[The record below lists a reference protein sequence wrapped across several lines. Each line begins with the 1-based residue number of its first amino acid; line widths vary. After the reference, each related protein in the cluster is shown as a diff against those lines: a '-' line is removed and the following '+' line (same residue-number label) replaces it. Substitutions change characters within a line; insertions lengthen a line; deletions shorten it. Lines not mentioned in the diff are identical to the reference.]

1 MAKTRHLFFELLRRS
16 GNALFR
22 FFCRCE
28 ERGVMPRTARWVKVS
43 VLSAFIAG
51 ISALSAASMLN
62 CIISCYLP
70 IETQP
75 VVESAS
81 VIPNPT
87 AGNDS
92 VTVKADT
99 RIPNPPRDEE
109 YYIEKAICILDDD
122 TTEMSIQESDLEG
135 RKKIEARLYVGD
147 LGTGLW
153 YVYVKASNNH
163 DEWGEDKVDLEV
175 TESQ

>member
-1 MAKTRHLFFELLRRS
+1 
-16 GNALFR
+16 
-22 FFCRCE
+22 
-28 ERGVMPRTARWVKVS
+28 MPRTARWIKVS

-51 ISALSAASMLN
+51 ISALSAASLLSS
-62 CIISCYLP
+62 ISCCYAP
-70 IETQP
+70 IMTEPEITE
-75 VVESAS
+75 VSIA
-81 VIPNPT
+81 PNPT

>member
-1 MAKTRHLFFELLRRS
+1 MARTRYFFFEALRRM
-16 GNALFR
+16 GNSLFS
-22 FFCRCE
+22 FFSRCE
-28 ERGVMPRTARWVKVS
+28 ERGIMPRAARWIKVS

-62 CIISCYLP
+62 CITCYLP

-81 VIPNPT
+81 VTPNPT

-92 VTVKADT
+92 VTVKANT

-175 TESQ
+175 TEAQ